1 MSETSSAIASSPN
14 ASSANAIRITL
25 DAVRVNHNKSEYRN
39 IPRARSSQGHELV
52 GDGPLVARMAA
63 ILRDEN
69 PGFEGLLEVYRGDTL
84 CFIPVPLKTAFLAG
98 PQPQHLRKD
107 AA

>member
-1 MSETSSAIASSPN
+1 MSET
-14 ASSANAIRITL
+14 SSANAIRITL

-39 IPRARSSQGHELV
+39 IPRARSSQGHEIV

-63 ILRDEN
+63 ILREEN
-69 PGFEGLLEVYRGDTL
+69 PSFEGQLEVYRGDTL
-84 CFIPVPLKTAFLAG
+84 CFIPVPLKRAFLKG
-98 PQPQHLRKD
+98 PQPEHLRRT

>member
-1 MSETSSAIASSPN
+1 MSETSSADANSAN
-14 ASSANAIRITL
+14 ASQVKAIRITL
-25 DAVRVNHNKSEYRN
+25 DAVRVNRNKSEYRN

-84 CFIPVPLKTAFLAG
+84 CFIPVPLKRAFRKG
-98 PQPQHLRKD
+98 PQPKHLRRT

>member
-1 MSETSSAIASSPN
+1 MIETSSAS
-14 ASSANAIRITL
+14 ASSATAVRITL
-25 DAVRVNHNKSEYRN
+25 DSVRVHRNKSEYRN

-63 ILRDEN
+63 ILREEN

-84 CFIPVPLKTAFLAG
+84 CFIPVPLKRAFLKG
-98 PQPQHLRKD
+98 PQPKQLRRN